1 MTGRPGRRG
10 GWLPG
15 FERRAGRLAFERDAY
30 ARGCVR
36 VAGVDEAGRGPLAG
50 PVVAAAVV
58 LPPGARLPGVTDSK
72 QLDPGTRARLFE
84 RVHARALA
92 VGVGIVG
99 PEEIDR
105 INILQA
111 TLRAMAA
118 AIEALACPLSGAR
131 LEPDFVLVDGIVPLP
146 GLDCQLAIPQG
157 DARSLTIGAASI
169 VAKVTRDRLMEAA
182 DTLYPEYGF
191 ARHKGYPTPE
201 HLEAIRRHGISPLHR
216 RSFRGV
222 REHCPEWAGAA
233 RDAAGLRQPGL
244 WEGSQPGRRS
254 GWEDDE

>member
-1 MTGRPGRRG
+1 MAQRPDGRG

-15 FERRAGRLAFERDAY
+15 LGRRGGRLAFERDAY
-30 ARGCVR
+30 ARGWLR
-36 VAGVDEAGRGPLAG
+36 VAGIDEAGRGPLAG

-72 QLDPGTRARLFE
+72 QLDPATRARLLD
-84 RVHARALA
+84 RVWARALA

-105 INILQA
+105 INILRA

-118 AIEALACPLSGAR
+118 SLEALACPRSGAR
-131 LEPDFVLVDGIVPLP
+131 LAPDFVLVDGLVPVP
-146 GLDCQLAIPQG
+146 GVARQLAIPQG

-182 DTLYPEYGF
+182 DARYPEYGF

-201 HLEAIRRHGISPLHR
+201 HLGAIARHGVSPLHR

-222 REHCPEWAGAA
+222 REHCPEWSAA
-233 RDAAGLRQPGL
+233 CRAAGPSQPGL
-244 WEGSQPGRRS
+244 WKA
-254 GWEDDE
+254 DE